1 MNALS
6 IAFIGLQTVDTFLT
20 MWAVNHG
27 FTEANPLMA
36 PIADSW
42 VSPVVKIAPAI
53 LVAIGLAWLT
63 KRWLRTRTVALVGQ
77 VAVVVFM
84 VGILASNFMEMGK

>member
-6 IAFIGLQTVDTFLT
+6 MAFIGLQAADTFLT

-27 FTEANPLMA
+27 FTEVNPLMA
-36 PIADSW
+36 PIAGTW
-42 VSPVVKIAPAI
+42 VSVLVKVVPAI
-53 LVAIGLAWLT
+53 LVAICLARLT
-63 KRWLRTRTVALVGQ
+63 ARWPRIRNVVNVGM

-84 VGILASNFMEMGK
+84 VGILTSNLLEM

>member
-6 IAFIGLQTVDTFLT
+6 MVFIGLETIDTFLT

-42 VSPVVKIAPAI
+42 LSVLVKVVPAVM
-53 LVAIGLAWLT
+53 VAIGLAWLT
-63 KRWLRTRTVALVGQ
+63 RKWPRTRTVALVGMAL
-77 VAVVVFM
+77 AVTFM
-84 VGILASNFMEMGK
+84 AGILASNLLEM

>member
-6 IAFIGLQTVDTFLT
+6 ITFIGLQTADTFLT

-36 PIADSW
+36 PIASTW
-42 VSPVVKIAPAI
+42 VSPVVKIVPAI

-63 KRWLRTRTVALVGQ
+63 RRWPRTRTVALVGQ
-77 VAVVVFM
+77 VAVVLFM
-84 VGILASNFMEMGK
+84 VGILTSNLLEM

>member
-6 IAFIGLQTVDTFLT
+6 MAFIGLQTADTFLT

-27 FTEANPLMA
+27 FTEVNPLMA
-36 PIADSW
+36 PIASTW

-53 LVAIGLAWLT
+53 IVAIGLAWLT
-63 KRWLRTRTVALVGQ
+63 KRWPRTRTVAIVGQ
-77 VAVVVFM
+77 VAVVLFM
-84 VGILASNFMEMGK
+84 IGILTSNLLEMQ

>member
-6 IAFIGLQTVDTFLT
+6 IAFIGLETADTFLT

-42 VSPVVKIAPAI
+42 VSVLVKVVPAI
-53 LVAIGLAWLT
+53 LVAIGMARLT
-63 KRWLRTRTVALVGQ
+63 RRWPRTKTVVTVGMA
-77 VAVVVFM
+77 AVVVFM
-84 VGILASNFMEMGK
+84 TGILASNLLEM